1 MYNKWQRDLIEE
13 FMSEMMKDELKRKTT
28 NKFDKK
34 DMEKE
39 GVEQVATATS
49 KLYQAFIDKGFDKQ
63 QAFDLTKAI
72 IERSL

>member
-13 FMSEMMKDELKRKTT
+13 FMLEAMKDELKHKTT
-28 NKFDKK
+28 NKSDKK

>member
-1 MYNKWQRDLIEE
+1 MYNKWQRDIIEE
-13 FMSEMMKDELKRKTT
+13 FMSQMMKDEIKSKTT
-28 NKFDKK
+28 NKSEKK
-34 DMEKE
+34 DMEKD
-39 GVEQVATATS
+39 GAEQVATATS

>member
-13 FMSEMMKDELKRKTT
+13 FMLEAMKDELKRKTT
-28 NKFDKK
+28 NKSDKK

>member
-13 FMSEMMKDELKRKTT
+13 FMSEMMKDETKRKTAD
-28 NKFDKK
+28 KSDKK
-34 DMEKE
+34 DIEKE
-39 GVEQVATATS
+39 SAEHVATATS

>member
-28 NKFDKK
+28 NKSDKK
-34 DMEKE
+34 DIEKE
-39 GVEQVATATS
+39 SAEQVATATS
-49 KLYQAFIDKGFDKQ
+49 RLYQAFIDKGFDKQ